1 MTLTEIYAVARDIDK
16 HIDQVPQSHPSKR
29 HLDAWSCA
37 ELSNP
42 EEANNALDHAQA
54 ALQSCV
60 EPDGPSQVAG
70 TLAMAAWLVTNGA
83 IEGESDQGDMFL
95 EAAKQSIESVT
106 PTRYDW

>member
-1 MTLTEIYAVARDIDK
+1 MNLTEIYAVARDIDK
-16 HIDQVPQSHPSKR
+16 QITRVPQSHPSKR
-29 HLDAWSCA
+29 HLDAWSDA

-42 EEANNALDHAQA
+42 EEANSALDHAQA

-60 EPDGPSQVAG
+60 EPDGPSHVAG

-83 IEGESDQGDMFL
+83 IEREGEHGDMFV
-95 EAAKQSIESVT
+95 EAAKQSIESIT

>member
-1 MTLTEIYAVARDIDK
+1 MKSTEIYAVARDIDK
-16 HIDQVPQSHPSKR
+16 HINRVPQSHPSKR
-29 HLDAWSCA
+29 HLDAWSNA
-37 ELSNP
+37 DLSSLD
-42 EEANNALDHAQA
+42 EANSALDHAQA

-83 IEGESDQGDMFL
+83 LETESAQRDMFL